1 MPSYLVSAKEA
12 FVPTELYTPP
22 IESIGEILRIKQ
34 SRYDQGFNQVNSMY
48 RNIMDSEILSQHGN
62 AKRKQFMDQA
72 DQAIKQLSNVDLSMP
87 ENVAMGENVFKP
99 FWEDQNLVREIGV
112 IKNTRKELSFAESLR
127 TSTDEK
133 VRADYNVYSVM
144 DQQNLLKEIA
154 ESDPD
159 DIKQIGPRAY
169 TKKVDISKEMDEGL
183 KALGITNAQVK
194 EIPNGGGYKVVD
206 QFGKESVLP
215 LTDYFMNSLSS
226 DARAYLQT
234 MGRVTGRNAY
244 EIALEST
251 NGDKVAA
258 RGIVANNIIAEQR
271 NSIEKNMIPEFTSSI
286 SEAESRIRTI
296 MLKRQS
302 EGSQLTEQDA
312 TEIEGYKNAVL
323 GYKKKLADYSDLS
336 KQLGD
341 KNSEK
346 YQQYF
351 STYQTSNGYNNAYTE
366 TLMGQHANGWAK
378 SRANI
383 LGSTKVEAD
392 QAWKNK
398 EDVITARM
406 TIEAGLQKND
416 DNNDVKLQIA
426 EWNKQAKE
434 RKAGGGGTGGT
445 GSGGGAGQSQQI
457 FMGKSPTGLK
467 PISKATQYQ
476 AAYTQLSTQA
486 GVASIRLFDKTLN
499 EQAQLGFTGKLY
511 DEIEKGNGDKPFFK
525 DKNSDDYKAFSKAM
539 ASGILK
545 LEPGRKYTW
554 THNEVY
560 DLIAKNVNNY
570 IKTEEGIIK
579 MGMTNAD
586 GSIDRDFQAI
596 LRIGDAYNSL
606 RDVNK
611 EVHNKIYSQDKYK
624 NFVTNDG
631 GMDRL
636 KTVEELN
643 TDSTIAMRD
652 QNGVMQNVSIKD
664 LSQNANNITVTK
676 EPMRGMTYAGAP
688 VQHLTTVNIGDK
700 TYTHFSNGNEMELI
714 KNGRLDEVVRKASP
728 EMVAKLEALKGEF
741 DKDFEK
747 LSPSLSMNIPDNA
760 NMFQLG
766 DLRFL
771 SNDEKTIESGEIAAM
786 TLLGPENRKNR
797 MAKFIG
803 VEPEDLKEDSPFM
816 RVVDAVSNNLKTFA
830 VSKDGPTLDMIPYDI
845 EAGQAAY
852 KIRINRKQ
860 LIDALGVSESDFNK
874 DPELLEAAK
883 KFESDGFRIVA
894 PDNIQQPG
902 DLITGYSPVD
912 VMTKQKGFTTDASLD
927 KMGVGGFSIK
937 PEYKGGYTVTSWNYR
952 PDANGNMIKDM
963 KNLGQVDE
971 AVNTSEM
978 IDLMYK
984 SLFDAY
990 KMTKQARKANPT
1002 APVGNISIEE
1012 TRKTLQNL
1020 GLNVN

>member
-1 MPSYLVSAKEA
+1 
-12 FVPTELYTPP
+12 
-22 IESIGEILRIKQ
+22 
-34 SRYDQGFNQVNSMY
+34 
-48 RNIMDSEILSQHGN
+48 MDSEILSQHGN

-133 VRADYNVYSVM
+133 IRADYNTYSVM

-159 DIKQIGPRAY
+159 DIRQIAPRAY

-183 KALGITNAQVK
+183 ETLGITNAQIK
-194 EIPNGGGYKVVD
+194 EMPNGGGYKIVD

-234 MGRVTGRNAY
+234 MGRVTGRNSY
-244 EIALEST
+244 EIALQST

-258 RGIVANNIIAEQR
+258 KGIVANNIIAEQR
-271 NSIEKNMIPEFTSSI
+271 NSIEKNMIPEFNNSI
-286 SEAESRIRTI
+286 GDAESRIRTI

-312 TEIEGYKNAVL
+312 AEIEGYKNAVL
-323 GYKKKLADYSDLS
+323 GYKSKLADYSDLS

-346 YQQYF
+346 YKQYF
-351 STYQTSNGYNNAYTE
+351 STYQTNNGYNNAYTE
-366 TLMGQHANGWAK
+366 TLLGQHTNGWAK
-378 SRANI
+378 SRARF
-383 LGSTKVEAD
+383 LSSTKVEAD
-392 QAWKNK
+392 AGWKNK

-406 TIEAGLQKND
+406 SIQAGMEKND
-416 DNNDVKLQIA
+416 ANIDARLQIA
-426 EWNKQAKE
+426 EWNKQSKE
-434 RKAGGGGTGGT
+434 KKAAGTGGT
-445 GSGGGAGQSQQI
+445 ATVNGIGQSQQI
-457 FMGKSPTGLK
+457 YMGKSPTGIK

-476 AAYTQLSTQA
+476 AAYSQLSSQA

-511 DEIEKGNGDKPFFK
+511 DEIEKGNGDKAMFT
-525 DKNSDDYKAFSKAM
+525 DKNSDDYKAFRKAID
-539 ASGILK
+539 SGILK
-545 LEPGRKYTW
+545 EEPGRVYRW
-554 THNEVY
+554 SHNEVY
-560 DLIAKNVNNY
+560 DLISKNVSNY
-570 IKTEEGIIK
+570 IKTEEGMLK
-579 MGMTNAD
+579 LAMSNAD
-586 GSIDRDFQAI
+586 GSIDRDFQTV

-606 RDVNK
+606 REVNK

-624 NFVTNDG
+624 TFVTNDG

-652 QNGVMQNVSIKD
+652 QNGVMQNISIKD
-664 LSQNANNITVTK
+664 LSQNANNIQVTK
-676 EPMRGMTYAGAP
+676 QPMQGMTYAGAP
-688 VQHLTTVNIGDK
+688 VQHLTSVTIGDK
-700 TYTHFSNGNEMELI
+700 TYSHFSNGNEMQLI
-714 KNGRLDEVVRKASP
+714 KDGRLDEVVRKANP
-728 EMVAKLEALKGEF
+728 EMVTKLESLRKEF
-741 DKDFEK
+741 DKDFQNI
-747 LSPSLSMNIPDNA
+747 SPSLTMNIPDNA

-771 SNDEKTIESGEIAAM
+771 SNDEKTLESGELAAM

-803 VEPEDLKEDSPFM
+803 VEPDDLKEGSPFM
-816 RVVDAVSNNLKTFA
+816 KIVDAVSNNLKTSS

-852 KIRINRKQ
+852 KIRISRKQ
-860 LIDALGVSESDFNK
+860 MIDALGMSESEFNK
-874 DPELLEAAK
+874 DADLVANAA

-894 PDNIQQPG
+894 PDNVPQPG
-902 DLITGYSPVD
+902 DLITGFNPVD
-912 VMTKQKGFTTDASLD
+912 MMTKQKGFTTDASLD

-937 PEYKGGYTVTSWNYR
+937 PEYKGGYTVSSWNYR
-952 PDANGNMIKDM
+952 PDANGNMIKDS

-971 AVNTSEM
+971 AVNTS
-978 IDLMYK
+978 DLVDILYK
-984 SLFDAY
+984 TLFDAY
-990 KMTKQARKANPT
+990 RMSRQARKANPT
-1002 APVGNISIEE
+1002 TPAGNISIEE